1 MSSERGGEIMA
12 EYSADPRLAG
22 IVRTMRW
29 RVRPERLVLVGIDPR
44 EQPVALRL
52 VGGLS
57 GRFWQL
63 IVEPEVVTLVLDDSD
78 WRQISPA
85 FPRAEVEP
93 GFHAISFEVDLP
105 PDLVGFMALLSG
117 ALAGAGVPLLAV
129 CGYNRD
135 HLLVRQEHLERAEA
149 AIAALIERA

>member
-1 MSSERGGEIMA
+1 MTEL
-12 EYSADPRLAG
+12 SADPRLAG

-52 VGGLS
+52 AGGLS

-63 IVEPEVVTLVLDDSD
+63 IVEPEVVTLALDDTD

-85 FPRAEVEP
+85 FPRAEVER
-93 GFHAISFEVDLP
+93 GFRAISFEVDL
-105 PDLVGFMALLSG
+105 ALLSG

-135 HLLVRQEHLERAEA
+135 HLLVREQHLERAEA
-149 AIAALIERA
+149 AIAALIARA